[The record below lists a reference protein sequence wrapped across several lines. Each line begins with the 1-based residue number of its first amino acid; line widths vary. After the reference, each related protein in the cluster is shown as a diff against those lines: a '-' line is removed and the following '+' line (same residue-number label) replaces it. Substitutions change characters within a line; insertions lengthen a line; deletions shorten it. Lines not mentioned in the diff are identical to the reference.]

1 MMVDEKKN
9 SVLIVDDERANI
21 IALTS
26 FLESD
31 YEIYVSLDGAEAIE
45 AAEEFLPDVILLDIL
60 MPEMDGYD
68 TIAKL
73 KSSDKTQHIPVIFIT
88 GLTTSEN
95 ERKGLALGAADYIA
109 KPFSADIVKLRVDN
123 QIKIH
128 EQMRLLIESE
138 IAENNTRIQTDFLS
152 RMSHEMLTPMNSII
166 GMSQLIDMTGDLSE
180 AKRFNKEIKVE
191 SQRLLGQIH
200 DLLDVSGKRVDAFKL
215 AKLPFSFKSM
225 FKIALKVVS
234 PVSNKKKQT
243 LDFEVVP
250 LVPLNFVGDEE
261 RLAQVITNL
270 LLNAIKFTPDHGEIK
285 LCGYILEEDLETV
298 TIQIDII
305 DNGIG
310 IAKAEQ
316 EAIFHLFEQVDKTVT
331 RVYGGAGLGLP
342 VAKRIVE
349 LMDGKIWVESELGKG
364 SKFSFTCK
372 LKKG

>member
-1 MMVDEKKN
+1 MTNEKKN

-31 YEIYVSLDGAEAIE
+31 YEIYVTLDGFEAIE
-45 AAEEFLPDVILLDIL
+45 AAEDFLPDVILLDIL

-68 TIAKL
+68 TIEKL
-73 KSSDKTQHIPVIFIT
+73 KSSNKTQHIPVIFIT

-95 ERKGLALGAADYIA
+95 ERKGLELGAADYIT
-109 KPFSADIVKLRVDN
+109 KPFSAEIVKLRVDN

-128 EQMRLLIESE
+128 EQMRLLVESE
-138 IAENNTRIQTDFLS
+138 IAENNARVQTDFLS

-166 GMSQLIDMTGDLSE
+166 GMSQLIDMTIDLNE
-180 AKRFNKEIKVE
+180 AKRFNKEIAAE

-250 LVPLNFVGDEE
+250 LVPLNFIGDEE

-270 LLNAIKFTPDHGEIK
+270 LLNAIKFTPDQGEIK
-285 LCGYILEEDLETV
+285 LSGHLLEEDKETV
-298 TIQIDII
+298 TIQIDIT

-310 IAKAEQ
+310 IAKEEQ
-316 EAIFHLFEQVDKTVT
+316 EAIFQLFEQVDKTVT

-372 LKKG
+372 LRKG